1 MRLVVLLM
9 LLPACLFA
17 DSKERQKQFPD
28 IYQLVERAQS
38 VPPEFAA
45 STLLRVAASPALT
58 DKTWKKELLMD
69 AFRFGGMSR
78 YPMQRSIIRGHGAES
93 SQASLTSLAYAQKLD
108 RLSLQGMAVKQ
119 MIPLDKAKAW
129 DMFNE
134 IQPPNV
140 AKGSCEDL
148 LLDNPSAYY
157 DLIPLVIKLP
167 VRSMNAETSW
177 MNNFVVL
184 VQSPVELPL
193 IMNAIGRSIV
203 LSEQWNLLGASLAAV
218 LDRMSG
224 DDRAFT
230 SSLPEVQEK
239 LGLTEQMMRSW
250 ANPEPLI
257 VAHRNYL
264 DRHLKE
270 PRCGENK
277 NLPVFADASRAQFM
291 HLMFGSTSRGL
302 SDADKNTEAW
312 RDEFQAYLRIIL
324 DAKPQSAETE
334 EAFFLRKAG
343 MLTAAVTMVPTG
355 AERDKAVVQFLAYL
369 ANENMQQ
376 ANFLLW
382 FDQLAKLADL
392 TRSLR
397 PADHDGFLRAV
408 EATGHPVMSLYAM
421 RERILVARP
430 ASVQ

>member
-1 MRLVVLLM
+1 
-9 LLPACLFA
+9 
-17 DSKERQKQFPD
+17 
-28 IYQLVERAQS
+28 
-38 VPPEFAA
+38 
-45 STLLRVAASPALT
+45 
-58 DKTWKKELLMD
+58 MD

-167 VRSMNAETSW
+167 ARSMNAETSW
-177 MNNFVVL
+177 MNNFVVR

-277 NLPVFADASRAQFM
+277 NVPVFADASRAQFM

-302 SDADKNTEAW
+302 SDADKNTEVW
-312 RDEFQAYLRIIL
+312 HDEFQAYLRIIL

-397 PADHDGFLRAV
+397 PADHVGFLRAV
-408 EATGHPVMSLYAM
+408 EATGHPVLSLYAM

>member
-1 MRLVVLLM
+1 MRLLVLLM

-28 IYQLVERAQS
+28 IFQLVERAQS

-45 STLLRVAASPALT
+45 STLLRVAASPALS
-58 DKTWKKELLMD
+58 DKTWKKELLME

-134 IQPPNV
+134 MQPPTV

-167 VRSMNAETSW
+167 ARSMNAETSW
-177 MNNFVVL
+177 MNNFVVR

-218 LDRMSG
+218 LDRISG

-239 LGLTEQMMRSW
+239 LTLTEQMMRSW

-257 VAHRNYL
+257 VAHRSYL
-264 DRHLKE
+264 GRHLKE

-277 NLPVFADASRAQFM
+277 NVPVFADASRAQFM
-291 HLMFGSTSRGL
+291 HLMFGGASRGL
-302 SDADKNTEAW
+302 SDADKITEAW
-312 RDEFQAYLRIIL
+312 RDEFQAYFRTIL

-334 EAFFLRKAG
+334 EAFFLRKGG

-355 AERDKAVVQFLAYL
+355 AELDKAVVQFLSYL

-408 EATGHPVMSLYAM
+408 EATGHPVLSLYAM

>member
-1 MRLVVLLM
+1 MRLLVLLM

-45 STLLRVAASPALT
+45 STLLRVAASPAFT

-93 SQASLTSLAYAQKLD
+93 SQASLISLAYAQKLD

-119 MIPLDKAKAW
+119 MIPMDKAKAW

-134 IQPPNV
+134 IQPPTI

-148 LLDNPSAYY
+148 LLDDPSAYY
-157 DLIPLVIKLP
+157 DLISLVIKLP
-167 VRSMNAETSW
+167 ARSMNAETSW

-257 VAHRNYL
+257 VAHRSYL

-277 NLPVFADASRAQFM
+277 NVPVFADASRAQFM
-291 HLMFGSTSRGL
+291 HLMFGGTSRGL

-312 RDEFQAYLRIIL
+312 HDEFQAYFRTIL

-334 EAFFLRKAG
+334 EAFFLRKGG
-343 MLTAAVTMVPTG
+343 MLTAALTMVPTG
-355 AERDKAVVQFLAYL
+355 AERDKVVVQFLAYL

-376 ANFLLW
+376 ANFLIW

>member
-1 MRLVVLLM
+1 MRPLVLLM
-9 LLPACLFA
+9 LLSPGVFA

-58 DKTWKKELLMD
+58 DKTWKKELLME

-134 IQPPNV
+134 MQPPTV

-167 VRSMNAETSW
+167 ARSMNAETSW
-177 MNNFVVL
+177 INNFVVR

-203 LSEQWNLLGASLAAV
+203 VSEQWNLLGASLAAV
-218 LDRMSG
+218 LDRISG

-239 LGLTEQMMRSW
+239 LALTEQMMRSW

-257 VAHRNYL
+257 VAHRSYL

-277 NLPVFADASRAQFM
+277 NMPVFADASRAQFM
-291 HLMFGSTSRGL
+291 HLMFGGTSRGL

-312 RDEFQAYLRIIL
+312 HDEFQAYFRTIL

-334 EAFFLRKAG
+334 EAFFLRKGG

-355 AERDKAVVQFLAYL
+355 AERDKVVVQFLAYL
-369 ANENMQQ
+369 VNENMQQ
-376 ANFLLW
+376 SNFLLW

-397 PADHDGFLRAV
+397 PADHDRFLRAV
-408 EATGHPVMSLYAM
+408 EATGHPVLSLYAM

>member
-1 MRLVVLLM
+1 MKPLVLLM

-28 IYQLVERAQS
+28 IYPLVERAQS

-45 STLLRVAASPALT
+45 STLLRVAAAPALT
-58 DKTWKKELLMD
+58 DKTWKKELLID

-108 RLSLQGMAVKQ
+108 RISLQAMAVKQ
-119 MIPLDKAKAW
+119 MIPIDRAKAW

-134 IQPPNV
+134 MQPPTV

-167 VRSMNAETSW
+167 ARSMNAETSW
-177 MNNFVVL
+177 MNNFVVR

-203 LSEQWNLLGASLAAV
+203 VSEQWNLLGASLAAV
-218 LDRMSG
+218 LDSISG

-239 LGLTEQMMRSW
+239 LALTEQMMRSW

-277 NLPVFADASRAQFM
+277 NVPVFADASRAQFM
-291 HLMFGSTSRGL
+291 HLMFGGASRGL

-312 RDEFQAYLRIIL
+312 RDEFQAYFRTIL

-334 EAFFLRKAG
+334 EAFFLRKGG

-355 AERDKAVVQFLAYL
+355 AERDKVVVQFLAYL

-430 ASVQ
+430 ALVQ